1 MLRCRM
7 IDYGHAYEVYSVLLE
22 HRSVS
27 NLRIFGRDRM
37 GDLMTAH
44 SQLARAAECLSSST
58 TIWNLLDFARIDVGT
73 TANDQF
79 LFAVEEIDVAAGM
92 GGG

>member
-1 MLRCRM
+1 M

-58 TIWNLLDFARIDVGT
+58 TIWNLLELAWMDVG
-73 TANDQF
+73 AAADDQ
-79 LFAVEEIDVAAGM
+79 LLLQSRR
-92 GGG
+92 